1 MALVCAHNV
10 CWTCFGRAAVLCQDG
25 DIKSFRIIVS
35 TLNLSCGGT
44 FRDHALTS
52 APDRLKQNVK
62 RGEKKVPAKIVDVV
76 HGLPQFL
83 RSDSVSR

>member
-44 FRDHALTS
+44 FRDHAHNARTG
-52 APDRLKQNVK
+52 PYPQGLKQNVK
-62 RGEKKVPAKIVDVV
+62 RGEKKDPAEKKI
-76 HGLPQFL
+76 
-83 RSDSVSR
+83 